1 MAYQIRRQD
10 PEIEELQLVNRDGS
24 VAETLEVALNGADL
38 AERVSKEYVNLLNAQ
53 SYAND
58 PKTGKDPES
67 MAEAVE
73 KLGNC
78 VIDLYN
84 AALGEENTRKILDFY
99 NGRTLEMIQEVNPF
113 VIDVVIPKARK
124 IAQQNR
130 KAARASYRKGIFQ
143 R

>member
-24 VAETLEVALNGADL
+24 VAETLKVALNGADL
-38 AERVSKEYVNLLNAQ
+38 AERVSREYVNLLNAQ

-58 PKTGKDPES
+58 PKTGKDPEG

-99 NGRTLEMIQEVNPF
+99 NGRTMEMIQEVNPF
-113 VIDVVIPKARK
+113 VINVVIPKARK

-130 KAARASYRKGIFQ
+130 KAAMASYRKGIFQ